1 MWPWGHLAVGY
12 LLYTLYTRTRY
23 GHRPLAVA
31 TIFLVVGTQF
41 PDLIDKPLSWTVGI
55 LPTGRTLAHSLLFAI
70 PVSLAV
76 YETCRRHP
84 RLRGAW
90 GIAFAIGNLSHVIVD
105 ALPAF
110 LWGDPAEARFL
121 LWPIL
126 SVPGYDAGTTPSIV
140 GAFLTLDLSNYLLF
154 EFVLFGLV
162 SVVWWRDGRPGLAYS
177 ASRLLGFIGRP
188 REKASSSGSVAPT
201 HRASSSP
208 RRQVSHQH

>member
-41 PDLIDKPLSWTVGI
+41 PDLIDKPLSWTFGI
-55 LPTGRTLAHSLLFAI
+55 LPTGRTLAHSFLFAV

-84 RLRGAW
+84 RLRTEW

-105 ALPAF
+105 AVPAF
-110 LWGDPAEARFL
+110 LWGDLAEARFL
-121 LWPIL
+121 LWPLL
-126 SVPGYDAGTTPSIV
+126 SVPGYEEGETPSVID
-140 GAFLTLDLSNYLLF
+140 AFLTLDLSNYLLF
-154 EFVLFGLV
+154 EFGLFGIAII
-162 SVVWWRDGRPGLAYS
+162 VWWFDGRPGLSYS
-177 ASRLLGFIGRP
+177 RSKLRGFV
-188 REKASSSGSVAPT
+188 SGTSAT
-201 HRASSSP
+201 SN
-208 RRQVSHQH
+208 